1 MALQPISYLL
11 PDELDLDRL
20 RKTLAETNALSED
33 ATVKVKQTF
42 YDSFDWRVWQ
52 AGGELVY
59 GQGEISDLCWVD
71 RKNHQTLACRA
82 VDAVP
87 GFAGDLAAGPLADRL
102 ASVLEMR
109 VLLPKVT
116 IIQQRHTL
124 RILDSE
130 EKTVVRVVLQSNR
143 YASVDG
149 KRKGELDGRLVLK
162 PLKGYESD
170 FVKLRNQLAALKLK
184 PSEQSLYQD
193 ALQGIGRKPGDYS
206 SKLNYRLDP
215 DAPADVTA
223 RQIMLG
229 LLNTL
234 EANIEGA
241 KVDLDSEFLHD
252 LRVATRRTRS
262 AMSQI
267 KGVFDPL
274 ELEPFRRGFG
284 WIGQIT
290 GRTRDLD
297 VYLLH
302 YPGYRAA
309 LPKAIRDDLDP
320 FHGFLLRHQKEA
332 HAELVKKL
340 NSPHFRKLLKS
351 WRSWLQSLAGKRSQ
365 APNARRATA
374 RLADQRIGKRYKRVL
389 KDGLAIGADS
399 PPERL
404 HDLRKQCKKLRYL
417 MEFFHSLYPKPLIRE
432 LIKALKVILDNLGEF
447 QDLEV
452 QARSL
457 EDFGDQML
465 NEGAPVSALMAM
477 GILVG
482 QLLERQEQAREAF
495 VELFAVFSS
504 EANQQ
509 AFRKLFGGS

>member
-1 MALQPISYLL
+1 
-11 PDELDLDRL
+11 
-20 RKTLAETNALSED
+20 
-33 ATVKVKQTF
+33 
-42 YDSFDWRVWQ
+42 
-52 AGGELVY
+52 
-59 GQGEISDLCWVD
+59 
-71 RKNHQTLACRA
+71 
-82 VDAVP
+82 
-87 GFAGDLAAGPLADRL
+87 
-102 ASVLEMR
+102 
-109 VLLPKVT
+109 
-116 IIQQRHTL
+116 
-124 RILDSE
+124 
-130 EKTVVRVVLQSNR
+130 
-143 YASVDG
+143 
-149 KRKGELDGRLVLK
+149 DGRLVLK

-241 KVDLDSEFLHD
+241 KADLDSEFLHD

-309 LPKAIRDDLDP
+309 LPKAIQDDLDP
-320 FHGFLLRHQKEA
+320 FHGFLLRHQKAA

-374 RLADQRIGKRYKRVL
+374 QLADQRIGKLYKRVL

-495 VELFAVFSS
+495 VELFAAFSR